1 MDLSPFNINCT
12 GDVVQ
17 GDTILFEEG
26 VFSRSRR
33 WRGDRRIVAKVV
45 RESYGQLKQQHTFT
59 LKVLWSDGHQAC
71 DVGSTILRKGRVIY
85 SNGTRRKPWA
95 DERKRQE
102 TCREKH
108 IRGDLARLARRA
120 RIEGTPTVSP
130 IQQWLK
136 RRETSGDG
144 PSSNPTAT

>member
-1 MDLSPFNINCT
+1 MNLSEFTVNCT

-26 VFSRSRR
+26 VFRSRR
-33 WRGDRRIVAKVV
+33 WRGDRRIIAKVV

-59 LKVLWSDGHQAC
+59 LKVLWSDGYQAC
-71 DVGSTILRKGRVIY
+71 EAGSTILRKGRVIY
-85 SNGTRRKPWA
+85 GNGTKRKPWA
-95 DERKRQE
+95 DESKRHE
-102 TCREKH
+102 ICREKH

-144 PSSNPTAT
+144 PSNNSTTP